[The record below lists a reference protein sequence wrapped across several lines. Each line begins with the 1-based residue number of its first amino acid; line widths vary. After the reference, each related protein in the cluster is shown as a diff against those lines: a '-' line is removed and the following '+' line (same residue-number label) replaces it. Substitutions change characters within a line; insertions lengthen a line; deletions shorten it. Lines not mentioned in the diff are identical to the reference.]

1 MHTFGTPGET
11 YKENGLL
18 WANIHKIKIFFDIHL
33 DTRERKNL
41 KYLYMT
47 NKHVCTFTWGF
58 PGSLAGKESTYEARD
73 PGLIPGLGRSA
84 GEGMVHILVHVCI
97 CMYTRVHPCTWHVS
111 SYFIFIC

>member
-18 WANIHKIKIFFDIHL
+18 WANIHKIKIFFNIHL

-73 PGLIPGLGRSA
+73 PGLIPGLGRSP
-84 GEGMVHILVHVCI
+84 GEGIGYPSQYILGLPWWL
-97 CMYTRVHPCTWHVS
+97 RW
-111 SYFIFIC
+111 